1 MRPTR
6 VIYVEN
12 DPALLGILSR
22 LLRRR
27 DDVEVLLATASAE
40 EALSDQALEV
50 ADVALLDLA
59 LGAHQMNGVDLGL
72 AMRKRNPDIGI
83 VLHSQHPL
91 DTIERRLP
99 VDELMGWST
108 VPKTGEMRVDEL
120 CSVLKSTA
128 RGMSHR
134 QAASVATSP
143 SVLDEM
149 SGRLRTI
156 MGMAALG
163 LSTKEIARRM
173 DSTEAAIRQDLSKAY
188 RLLVPGA
195 TDADDLRTRA
205 VLEYLR
211 LQEPE
216 SGAL

>member
-40 EALSDQALEV
+40 EALGDQTLAV

-59 LGAHQMNGVDLGL
+59 LGPHQMNGVDLGL

-99 VDELMGWST
+99 ADELMGWST

-120 CSVLKSTA
+120 CAVLRSTA

-134 QAASVATSP
+134 EPAVSATSA
-143 SVLDEM
+143 SVLDSM
-149 SGRLRTI
+149 SARQRTI
-156 MGMAALG
+156 MSLAALG
-163 LSTKEIARRM
+163 LSTKEIARRLE
-173 DSTEAAIRQDLSKAY
+173 STDAAIRQDLSKAY
-188 RLLVPGA
+188 RLLVPQA

-211 LQEPE
+211 LQDPE
-216 SGAL
+216 TGPR

>member
-27 DDVEVLLATASAE
+27 DDVEVLLATVSAE
-40 EALSDQALEV
+40 EALSDEALDL

-59 LGAHQMNGVDLGL
+59 LGPHQMNGVDLGL

-99 VDELMGWST
+99 ADELMGWST

-120 CSVLKSTA
+120 CIVLKSTA

-134 QAASVATSP
+134 EPAVPGRAP
-143 SVLDEM
+143 SVLDSM
-149 SGRLRTI
+149 STRQRTI
-156 MGMAALG
+156 MSMAALG
-163 LSTKEIARRM
+163 LSTKEIARRLE
-173 DSTEAAIRQDLSKAY
+173 STEAAIRQDLSKSY
-188 RLLVPGA
+188 RLLVPQA

-211 LQEPE
+211 LQDPE
-216 SGAL
+216 SGSR